1 MKQFVKIVLCF
12 FGESIVCDKFNLT
25 APVSRILVNE
35 NEDEYAWLE
44 AIEAPDDLH
53 MRSGRYTGPAVQV

>member
-12 FGESIVCDKFNLT
+12 FGELIVCDKFNLT